1 MKFAKTLALA
11 LVAAPLATVASVA
24 LPAPAEA
31 AKPTIEMVEN
41 HLAKVRS
48 MTATFTQ
55 TDNKGRSISGELVM
69 KRPGKVRFDYGA
81 NADMLMVSEGGQ
93 LHFIDYEVG
102 QKSSW
107 DIQDTPMSVLLDQ
120 KPDLNRIARIVPS
133 KNDNIVIV
141 RARDAR
147 RPEFGTL
154 IFAFYKDAR
163 APGGLALEGWTAIDA
178 QNKRTVVRLDGQR
191 YNVAVNDGRFS
202 YKDPK

>member
-1 MKFAKTLALA
+1 MSFRSITAAALA
-11 LVAAPLATVASVA
+11 PVAIIAMVAT
-24 LPAPAEA
+24 PAPVEA
-31 AKPTIEMVEN
+31 AKPTIAEVER
-41 HLAKVRS
+41 HLSAVRS

-55 TDNKGRSISGELVM
+55 TDSKSRSISGELVM

-81 NADMLMVSEGGQ
+81 NADMLMVSEGGK

-120 KPDLNRIARIVPS
+120 KPDLGRIARIVPS
-133 KNDNIVIV
+133 KNDNVVIV

-154 IFAFYKDAR
+154 IFAFYRDPR

-178 QNKRTVVRLDGQR
+178 QNKRTVVRLDNQR
-191 YNVAVNDGRFS
+191 YNVAVNDGRFA
-202 YKDPK
+202 YKDPE

>member
-1 MKFAKTLALA
+1 MSFRSITAAALA
-11 LVAAPLATVASVA
+11 PVAIVAMVAT
-24 LPAPAEA
+24 PAPVEA
-31 AKPTIEMVEN
+31 AKPTIAEVER
-41 HLAKVRS
+41 HLSAVRS

-55 TDNKGRSISGELVM
+55 TDSKSRSISGELVM

-81 NADMLMVSEGGQ
+81 NADMLMVSEGGK

-120 KPDLNRIARIVPS
+120 KPDLGRIARIVPS
-133 KNDNIVIV
+133 KNDNVVIV

-154 IFAFYKDAR
+154 IFAFYRDPR

-178 QNKRTVVRLDGQR
+178 QNKRTVVRLDNQR
-191 YNVAVNDGRFS
+191 YNVAVNDGRFA
-202 YKDPK
+202 YKDPE